1 MTTLFEVGDAVR
13 GSRVAITARRL
24 SKPVLVNRSGRHKAS
39 RIIAR
44 DDVHCVVERPLS
56 ARPKAGGT

>member
-13 GSRVAITARRL
+13 GSRIAITARRL
-24 SKPVLVNRSGRHKAS
+24 SKPTLVNHSGRHKAS
-39 RIIAR
+39 RIIAC

-56 ARPKAGGT
+56 ASPNAG